1 MPPTTPRYIPR
12 MVNLEPRDYRIV
24 RRVAQARGLGGK
36 GFSAALRIIIREWEA
51 YQSASLKT
59 PPPSRGRGRGEGVPL
74 TAEN

>member
-1 MPPTTPRYIPR
+1 MATHYIQR
-12 MVNLEPRDYRIV
+12 IVNLELRDYQLV
-24 RRVAQARGLGGK
+24 RKVAVERGLGGK